1 MRAKPDGIAGALAN
15 DFLKTILVEGT
26 LKALSSIYSFQ
37 EESSLTFLFSI
48 QGSTLVLEKA
58 KLQRVPVLFF
68 LFRILSELFC
78 LSKQKVTRMLA
89 TNAMRRD
96 DKAVNSK

>member
-1 MRAKPDGIAGALAN
+1 MRSKPDGIAGALAN

-26 LKALSSIYSFQ
+26 LKALSSVYSFQ
-37 EESSLTFLFSI
+37 EKSSLTFLFSI

-78 LSKQKVTRMLA
+78 LSKQKVTGMLA
-89 TNAMRRD
+89 TNAMCHD
-96 DKAVNSK
+96 DKADNSK

>member
-15 DFLKTILVEGT
+15 DFLQTILVEGT

-37 EESSLTFLFSI
+37 EESSLAFLFSI

-58 KLQRVPVLFF
+58 ELQRVPVLFF
-68 LFRILSELFC
+68 LPRILSEHFC
-78 LSKQKVTRMLA
+78 LSNQKVTRMLG
-89 TNAMRRD
+89 TNAMMCRHD
-96 DKAVNSK
+96 